1 MRRPF
6 FRTIPFLVVLALTA
20 ACDDSTPDTTTPTSP
35 SGAITTETFEGTLIR
50 NGATTF
56 TLTTASSGTV
66 TATLVSIAPDT
77 TIPIGF
83 SLGTWNGTACSTSG
97 IFNDNALAGSTIL
110 GSVSA
115 AASLCVRTY
124 DVGKITSAVT
134 FKIEISH
141 P

>member
-6 FRTIPFLVVLALTA
+6 VRTIPFLVVLALSA
-20 ACDDSTPDTTTPTSP
+20 GCDDSTPNPGSPTAP
-35 SGAITTETFEGTLIR
+35 SGSITTETFEGTLNK

-56 TLTTASSGTV
+56 TLATASSGTV
-66 TATLVSIAPDT
+66 TATLVTIAPDA
-77 TIPIGF
+77 TIPVGF
-83 SLGTWNGTACSTSG
+83 SLGTWNGSSCSTSG
-97 IFNDNALAGSTIL
+97 IFNDNALAGTTIL

-115 AASLCVRTY
+115 AATLCVRAY
-124 DVGKITSAVT
+124 DVGKISDVVT